1 MASKLTFAVPV
12 EWSNARTY
20 ERNMIVF
27 IGKHAY
33 TALQDI
39 PAGVEISNAEYW
51 SETGVPFV
59 DLSDITAHLLQLDST
74 TAAHT
79 TELADHETRIT
90 ANGNAIVA
98 AQAAITAAQTAI
110 TSAQGVIDNIMI
122 TLYTPPTTDGEGE

>member
-1 MASKLTFAVPV
+1 MANKLTFAIPV
-12 EWSNARTY
+12 EWSSARSY

-27 IGKHAY
+27 VGKHAY
-33 TALQDI
+33 TALQDV
-39 PAGVEISNAEYW
+39 PTGVEITNGTYW

-59 DLSDITAHLLQLDST
+59 DLSAITTHLTQLDTT

-98 AQAAITAAQTAI
+98 AQTAITAAQAAI
-110 TSAQGVIDNIMI
+110 DNAQAAIDNIMV
-122 TLYTPPTTDGEGE
+122 TLYTPSA

>member
-1 MASKLTFAVPV
+1 MADKLTFAIPV
-12 EWSNARTY
+12 EWSSARTY

-27 IGKHAY
+27 VGKHAY
-33 TALQDI
+33 TALQDVPTGI
-39 PAGVEISNAEYW
+39 EITNATYW

-59 DLSDITAHLLQLDST
+59 DLSAVTAHLTQLDTT

-98 AQAAITAAQTAI
+98 AQTAITAAQTAI
-110 TSAQGVIDNIMI
+110 DNAQTAIDNIMV
-122 TLYTPPTTDGEGE
+122 TLYTPSA